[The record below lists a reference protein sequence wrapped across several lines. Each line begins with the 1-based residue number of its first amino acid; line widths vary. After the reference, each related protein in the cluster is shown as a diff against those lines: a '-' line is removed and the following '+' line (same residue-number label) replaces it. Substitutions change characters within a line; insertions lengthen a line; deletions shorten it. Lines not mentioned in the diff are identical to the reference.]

1 MKVWCARGAILLA
14 LLLVGCHPAAR
25 PPAVR
30 QVDRSMPDLNNV
42 EAQLAFTC
50 ANEKDHLPK
59 LDPQADM
66 LYRYARWL
74 RKNQIEKE
82 DPRRYPEMERYY
94 RIATAYGHY
103 KANLDLREMIRNGQ
117 AHSEN
122 PSSEVIDLTQA
133 LIKEGIPGG
142 YYDMGLYLQK
152 GYGVQQDSEL
162 GLKYMRK
169 AADLGNPEAQYAVG
183 DMLTKINNPTVYE
196 IGYDLWKCAAAQG
209 HGQAALFYAITEE
222 ELKNYPEAIKY
233 FHLAAKAGDES
244 GASRLADGF
253 NGPAKDDQLYY
264 LGLAKDEERSQRY
277 KAIWSILSDY
287 SYAHPKVPELDDIV
301 PLPPAKLPPWD
312 GKLKWLEEFEA
323 NVPPEKP
330 SEELITQLAKAKNLD
345 PKTGR
350 AISVSHS

>member
-1 MKVWCARGAILLA
+1 MTKPLLLLA
-14 LLLVGCHPAAR
+14 LFVALTGCQPSHGN
-25 PPAVR
+25 
-30 QVDRSMPDLNNV
+30 QVDRAQKEVRTMPDLNNV

-133 LIKEGIPGG
+133 LIKEGIPGS

-162 GLKYMRK
+162 GLKYLRK
-169 AADLGNPEAQYAVG
+169 AADLGSPEAQYAVG
-183 DMLTKINNPTVYE
+183 DMLSNIDNPTVYK
-196 IGYDLWKCAAAQG
+196 IGYDMWKCAAEQG
-209 HGQAALFYAITEE
+209 HGQAALEYALHIRD
-222 ELKNYPEAIKY
+222 KSMPEAVKY
-233 FHLAAKAGDES
+233 LHLAAKAGHES
-244 GASRLADGF
+244 GAGRLSDSF
-253 NGPAKDDQLYY
+253 NDPAPDNQIDY
-264 LGLAKDEERSQRY
+264 LGLKKDEERSQRY
-277 KAIWSILSDY
+277 DKIARVLSDY
-287 SYAHPKVPELDDIV
+287 SYAQPKVPELDDIV

-323 NVPPEKP
+323 NVAPEKP

-350 AISVSHS
+350 TISVSHS

>member
-1 MKVWCARGAILLA
+1 
-14 LLLVGCHPAAR
+14 
-25 PPAVR
+25 
-30 QVDRSMPDLNNV
+30 MPDLNNV

-59 LDPQADM
+59 VDPQADM

-133 LIKEGIPGG
+133 LIKEGIPGS

-162 GLKYMRK
+162 GLKYLRK
-169 AADLGNPEAQYAVG
+169 AADLGSPEAQYAVG
-183 DMLTKINNPTVYE
+183 DMLSNIDNPAIYK
-196 IGYDLWKCAAAQG
+196 IGYDMWRCAAEQG
-209 HGQAALFYAITEE
+209 HGRAALEYALHIRD
-222 ELKNYPEAIKY
+222 KSMPEAVKY
-233 FHLAAKAGDES
+233 LQLAAKAGDES
-244 GASRLADGF
+244 GAGRLTDAF
-253 NGPAKDDQLYY
+253 NGPTADNKIDY
-264 LGLAKDEERSQRY
+264 LGLEKDEERSQRY
-277 KAIWSILSDY
+277 DKIARILSDY
-287 SYAHPKVPELDDIV
+287 SYAHPKVPELDNIV

-330 SEELITQLAKAKNLD
+330 SEELIIQLAKAKNLD